1 MQRLEANEVIARLP
15 GEEALSANQAA
26 VMEIAAKEGEV
37 TNRRAAAILG
47 LPRDTAKQ
55 TLNRLVSLGVLR
67 RMGSGRATR
76 YRPRAG
82 EP

>member
-1 MQRLEANEVIARLP
+1 MQRLEVSKVIARLP

-26 VMEIAAKEGEV
+26 VMDLAAIEGEV
-37 TNRRAAAILG
+37 TNRRVAAKLG
-47 LPRDTAKQ
+47 LPRETAKQ
-55 TLNRLVSLGVLR
+55 TLNRLVTLGALR
-67 RMGSGRATR
+67 RLGSGRATR

>member
-26 VMEIAAKEGEV
+26 VMDLAAKEGEV
-37 TNRRAAAILG
+37 TNRRVAAKLG
-47 LPRDTAKQ
+47 LPRETAKQ
-55 TLNRLVSLGVLR
+55 TLNRLVSLGALR
-67 RMGSGRATR
+67 RLGSGRATR